1 MNQTF
6 NPSIPGPSPEE
17 PYRSFIHQFLKML
30 YQEGHSKRTIVSYGW
45 HLNKLA
51 IWLEQQGVRS
61 PDQFSAEMILNWG
74 VYLRTKYSAQ
84 TRKQSI
90 VSTRMFF
97 RFLEKMGYCSSTV
110 VENLEKILVVPVTKI
125 TPQRTLTEDEISELI
140 AVCGGNEP
148 REVRDRAIIV
158 LLVDTGLRAMELCGI
173 QISNVSLRHRKI
185 SIIGKGGEKE
195 EVFFSN
201 QTAIYLKEWLEV
213 RARLKTNSDHL
224 FVGIGGITP
233 GQTLTPRGLR
243 IILKKLGNKAG
254 IEQVH
259 PHAFRRSF
267 ATLRIKQG
275 QSTRSV
281 QRLGRWKNL
290 GTFERY
296 TQALLKDD
304 EFARNEAE
312 HFTPLKKI
320 LGK

>member
-1 MNQTF
+1 MSQTF
-6 NPSIPGPSPEE
+6 NPVIPGPAPEE
-17 PYRSFIHQFLKML
+17 PYRSLIHQFLKML
-30 YQEGHSKRTIVSYGW
+30 YQDGHSKRTVISYGW
-45 HLNKLA
+45 HLTKLA
-51 IWLEQQGVRS
+51 LWLEQQGITNLE
-61 PDQFSAEMILNWG
+61 QFTVEMILNWG

-90 VSTRMFF
+90 VSTRQFF
-97 RFLEKMGYCSSTV
+97 RFMETMGYCSSTV
-110 VENLEKILVVPVTKI
+110 VENIEKILVVPVTKV
-125 TPQRTLTEDEISELI
+125 TPQRTLAEAEISALL
-140 AVCGGNEP
+140 AVCNGDRP

-173 QISNVSLRHRKI
+173 RISNISLGEHKI
-185 SIIGKGGEKE
+185 SIVGKGGDKE

-201 QTAIYLKEWLEV
+201 KAAVYLREWLEI
-213 RARLKTNSDHL
+213 RTRMKPDHDYL
-224 FVGIGGITP
+224 FVGIGGLTP
-233 GQTLTPRGLR
+233 GQPLTPRGLR
-243 IILKKLGNKAG
+243 IILKKLGKKAG
-254 IEQVH
+254 IERVH

-290 GTFERY
+290 ATFERY

-304 EFARNEAE
+304 EFARNEADL
-312 HFTPLKKI
+312 FTPLRKI

>member
-17 PYRSFIHQFLKML
+17 PYRTLIHQYLKMM
-30 YQEGHSKRTIVSYGW
+30 YQEGHSKRTIISYGW

-51 IWLEQQGVRS
+51 IWLGQQGVGS
-61 PDQFSAEMILNWG
+61 PEQISIEVILDWG
-74 VYLRTKYSAQ
+74 VYLRSKYSAQ

-90 VSTRMFF
+90 VSARMFF
-97 RFLEKMGYCSSTV
+97 RFLEKTGQCGAAV
-110 VENLEKILVVPVTKI
+110 VENLEKILTVPTTKI
-125 TPQRTLTEDEISELI
+125 IPQRTLTEGEISALL
-140 AVCGGNEP
+140 AVCGGNHP
-148 REVRDRAIIV
+148 REVRYRAIIV

-173 QISNVSLRHRKI
+173 EVSNVSLRHHKI

-195 EVFFSN
+195 EVFFSH
-201 QTAIYLKEWLEV
+201 QTAGYLREWLEV
-213 RARLKTNSDHL
+213 RAHLNPACDHL
-224 FVGIGGITP
+224 FVGIGGLTP
-233 GQTLTPRGLR
+233 GQPLTPRGLR
-243 IILKKLGNKAG
+243 IILRNLGKKAG

-275 QSTRSV
+275 QSTRGV

-304 EFARNEAE
+304 GFARSEAE
-312 HFTPLKKI
+312 HFTPLKRI

>member
-1 MNQTF
+1 MSQTF
-6 NPSIPGPSPEE
+6 NPMIPGPSPEE
-17 PYRSFIHQFLKML
+17 PYRSFIHKFLMML
-30 YQEGHSKRTIVSYGW
+30 YQDGHSKRTVVSYGW

-51 IWLEQQGVRS
+51 IWLEQQGVVS
-61 PDQFSAEMILNWG
+61 PEQLSVEMILNWG

-97 RFLEKMGYCSSTV
+97 RFLEKMGYCASTV
-110 VENLEKILVVPVTKI
+110 VENIEKILVVPVTKV
-125 TPQRTLTEDEISELI
+125 TPQRTLTEAEISALL
-140 AVCGGNEP
+140 AVCKGDRP

-173 QISNVSLRHRKI
+173 QLSNVSLHHHKI

-195 EVFFSN
+195 EVFFSH
-201 QTAIYLKEWLEV
+201 QTGLYLKEWLKV
-213 RARLKTNSDHL
+213 RTGMNTSHDFL
-224 FVGIGGITP
+224 FVGIGGLTP
-233 GQTLTPRGLR
+233 GQPLTPRGLR
-243 IILKKLGNKAG
+243 IILKNLGKKAG

-290 GTFERY
+290 ATFERY

-304 EFARNEAE
+304 EFARKEAE
-312 HFTPLKKI
+312 HFTPLKNI
-320 LGK
+320 IGK